1 MLSADRCHPSLIN
14 PLCPSSASTAGMSEP
29 LPSNEAAPAECP
41 VCYERFQP
49 LEATHR
55 RLSCGHTFCHDCLV
69 KCLLSAKLGG
79 HVQSSIVCPVCRFVT
94 FLSRKK
100 VLWLPRATDP
110 RVLQVPL
117 AQLARSEATN
127 TLEVSLSPSSLSQLS
142 KSEAPNTLEV
152 PLSQLSKNEPP
163 NTLEVPLSPS
173 SLSQLAK
180 SEPSHMLEVSLS
192 PSSLSQ
198 LAKNESPNTLEVP
211 LSPSSLSQ
219 LARSEPPNTLVVPS
233 HFVLPEQS
241 LGRVAPGAGLA
252 REAHIFVISDHGMP
266 LLAAQR
272 CASGLPGGS
281 GGDTASAGSGSGS
294 GSGSSSLALGLQC
307 CQSPMALAVMLVLT
321 VAMLAAVLPWLLLVR
336 RDL

>member
-1 MLSADRCHPSLIN
+1 
-14 PLCPSSASTAGMSEP
+14 CPSP
-29 LPSNEAAPAECP
+29 PPSKEAAPAECP

-110 RVLQVPL
+110 RVLQV
-117 AQLARSEATN
+117 
-127 TLEVSLSPSSLSQLS
+127 
-142 KSEAPNTLEV
+142 
-152 PLSQLSKNEPP
+152 
-163 NTLEVPLSPS
+163 
-173 SLSQLAK
+173 
-180 SEPSHMLEVSLS
+180 SLS

-198 LAKNESPNTLEVP
+198 LART
-211 LSPSSLSQ
+211 
-219 LARSEPPNTLVVPS
+219 EPPNTLVVPS
-233 HFVLPEQS
+233 HFVLPEPS
-241 LGRVAPGAGLA
+241 LGRVPAGAGLP
-252 REAHIFVISDHGMP
+252 REAHIFVISEHGMP
-266 LLAAQR
+266 LLAAQG
-272 CASGLPGGS
+272 CASGLPGG
-281 GGDTASAGSGSGS
+281 DAASAGSVSGS
-294 GSGSSSLALGLQC
+294 VSSSPALGLQC

-336 RDL
+336 RD